1 MSVTQAADL
10 AATNTPSA
18 IPWNEIGAKAGADY
32 QGDGLAVTPT
42 ESGARLHCVFQ
53 RLDGEATPEG
63 LWLTSTVTNTVSDR
77 FRVTAMA
84 VGRTTANAAFNS
96 HRSRIQHQLAD
107 AGEVSVCG
115 QTVRFSRP
123 GLTEEYSVSMDGVR
137 QDFIV
142 EQAPPSPPGGELV
155 VKLAVA
161 ARRLNRLLMARG
173 WCWRIPGGRLLT
185 AACGSRMPRAK
196 SCRPGLRSSSRRRGN
211 ESQFL
216 DRLAMMLKKTS
227 LTHVGSCEW
236 RNWPWW

>member
-1 MSVTQAADL
+1 MNKLRMKPGFVVLTFCGCMAAL
-10 AATNTPSA
+10 GQCPTIGATPGA

-77 FRVTAMA
+77 FRVTAIA
-84 VGRTTANAAFNS
+84 VGRTAPNATFNFQYPES
-96 HRSRIQHQLAD
+96 SIPLAD

-142 EQAPPSPPGGELV
+142 EQAPAQSAGG
-155 VKLAVA
+155 
-161 ARRLNRLLMARG
+161 
-173 WCWRIPGGRLLT
+173 
-185 AACGSRMPRAK
+185 
-196 SCRPGLRSSSRRRGN
+196 
-211 ESQFL
+211 
-216 DRLAMMLKKTS
+216 
-227 LTHVGSCEW
+227 
-236 RNWPWW
+236 